1 MARFGDQAVI
11 LDLIH
16 GRFGSNT
23 NRMIQNAA
31 FMDTPTCHIVIETGV
46 AAAGEL
52 LYQEW
57 QQKLTGFFVSKAKVS
72 GDKSKVD
79 RATPFQNAI
88 EDGKVW
94 IAIEDDAT
102 RQAFIDEL
110 SGFPL
115 AEHDDITDAASH
127 VFNYLFIDDNKK
139 EYSAKLG
146 IVRL

>member
-23 NRMIQNAA
+23 NRMIQNTA

-88 EDGKVW
+88 ED
-94 IAIEDDAT
+94 DAT

>member
-1 MARFGDQAVI
+1 MK
-11 LDLIH
+11 DL
-16 GRFGSNT
+16 
-23 NRMIQNAA
+23 NRKKLNLMLSLLIVFAMTA
-31 FMDTPTCHIVIETGV
+31 F
-46 AAAGEL
+46 L
-52 LYQEW
+52 
-57 QQKLTGFFVSKAKVS
+57 FVQISKAE
-72 GDKSKVD
+72 
-79 RATPFQNAI
+79 AF
-88 EDGKVW
+88 
-94 IAIEDDAT
+94 AIEDDAT